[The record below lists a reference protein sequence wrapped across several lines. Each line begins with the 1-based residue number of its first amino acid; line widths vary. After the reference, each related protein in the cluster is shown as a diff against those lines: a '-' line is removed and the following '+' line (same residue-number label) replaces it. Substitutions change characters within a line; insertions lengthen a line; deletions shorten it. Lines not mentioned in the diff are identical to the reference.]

1 MIPTDGTLKDGTLT
15 KLERACIDA
24 HRNRSGIDAVIGIT
38 GGTSGGAAGWLG
50 FGLSVLLETGRMV
63 RSIRLLPM
71 DDAVQFK
78 LDGSPVTALESRIET
93 FVRER
98 LADFCPAAGFVGEE
112 SGGTLPPQGFAA
124 ALDPVDGT
132 WSLVNRTET
141 CTTSLAFYHDGEVF
155 LGLVLNPATGELA
168 YAARDGGTRLLQIS
182 LFGEDDAAFPLP
194 GERRLPRALLVN
206 LQPSRDAQ
214 VMVDGLLEA
223 WRDGGLKMVKL
234 PGGSPLWAML
244 EAAKGSFVYVNPWSR
259 RAAQAYDLAAG
270 IMLLRGAGGDVTDL
284 AGTPIEATGHKGP
297 FVAGIDREARR
308 KVAAIVRKS
317 LD

>member
-1 MIPTDGTLKDGTLT
+1 VTLT
-15 KLERACIDA
+15 KLEQACIDA
-24 HRNRSGIDAVIGIT
+24 HRKGNRRDAAAIGTT
-38 GGTSGGAAGWLG
+38 GGATGGEAAWLR

-63 RSIRLLPM
+63 RGMRLLPM
-71 DDAVQFK
+71 DEAVQFK
-78 LDGSPVTALESRIET
+78 PDGSPVTDLEHRIES

-98 LADFCPAAGFVGEE
+98 LADFCPEAGFVGEE
-112 SGGTLPPQGFAA
+112 SGGTLPPRGFAA

-141 CTTSLAFYHDGEVF
+141 CTTGLAFFRDGEAF
-155 LGLVLNPATGELA
+155 LGMVLNPATGELA
-168 YAARDGGTRLLQIS
+168 YGARDSGTRLLQIS

-194 GERRLPRALLVN
+194 GERLRPRALLVN

-214 VMVDGLLEA
+214 AMAGGLFEA
-223 WRDGGLKMVKL
+223 WRDGGVNMVKL

-244 EAAKGSFVYVNPWSR
+244 EAAKGSFIYVNPWSR
-259 RAAQAYDLAAG
+259 RAALAYDLAAG

-284 AGTPIEATGHKGP
+284 AGKPIETTGHRGP
-297 FVAGIDREARR
+297 FVAGIDPEARR
-308 KVAAIVRKS
+308 KVAAMVRNS

>member
-1 MIPTDGTLKDGTLT
+1 VTLT

-24 HRNRSGIDAVIGIT
+24 HRKGNGTDAAIGTT
-38 GGTSGGAAGWLG
+38 GGTTGGESEWLR

-63 RSIRLLPM
+63 RGMRLLPM
-71 DDAVQFK
+71 DEAVRFK
-78 LDGSPVTALESRIET
+78 PDGSPVTALEHRIET

-98 LADFCPAAGFVGEE
+98 LTDFRPEAGFVGEE
-112 SGGTLPPQGFAA
+112 SGGTLPPRGFAV

-141 CTTSLAFYHDGEVF
+141 CTTGLAFFHDGEAF
-155 LGLVLNPATGELA
+155 LGMVLNPVTGELA
-168 YAARDGGTRLLQIS
+168 YAARDTGTRLLQIS
-182 LFGEDDAAFPLP
+182 LFDEDDAAFPLP
-194 GERRLPRALLVN
+194 GERLPPRPLLVN

-214 VMVDGLLEA
+214 AVVGGLFEA
-223 WRDGGLKMVKL
+223 WREGGVNMVKL

-244 EAAKGSFVYVNPWSR
+244 EAAKGSFVYVNLWSR
-259 RAAQAYDLAAG
+259 RAAHAYDLAAG
-270 IMLLRGAGGDVTDL
+270 IMLVRGAGGDVTDL
-284 AGTPIEATGHKGP
+284 AGKPIETTDHRGP
-297 FVAGIDREARR
+297 FVAGVDQEARR